1 MILRAFDPW
10 KSELCTCPA
19 KLSLNPYT
27 GCPHGCLYCYAS
39 SYIPR
44 FYSCRP
50 KVDLLRRLDREAAR
64 IGSGL
69 SGLFVAI
76 SNSSDPYPPLEKE
89 LGLTRGCLRI
99 LKERGFRVQI
109 VTKSDLVAG
118 DKGLLADMKAAVA
131 VTVTTLDESLSRGL
145 EPGAPSPKR
154 RLSALKELSE
164 AGVPI
169 SARIDPIIPGI
180 NDCGIE
186 DLVVSLSSVGVRH
199 ITSSTYKA
207 RPDSMKRIIS
217 AFPEEGEALKALF
230 LRGRRISGSFY
241 LPEEVRSSILNGV
254 RAHARRAGI
263 TFSTCREGFALE
275 EGIRCDGSHL
285 LPL

>member
-10 KSELCTCPA
+10 KSELCTCPD

-44 FYSCRP
+44 FSSCRP

-64 IGSGL
+64 IGPGHI
-69 SGLFVAI
+69 VAI
-76 SNSSDPYPPLEKE
+76 SNSSDPYPSMEVE
-89 LGLTRGCLRI
+89 LGLTRSCLRI
-99 LKERGFRVQI
+99 LKERDFPVQV
-109 VTKSDLVAG
+109 VTKSDLVTR
-118 DKGLLADMKAAVA
+118 DLDLLASMRAVVA
-131 VTVTTLDESLSRGL
+131 MTVTTLDESLSRRL

-154 RLSALKELSE
+154 RLLALQKLSE
-164 AGVPI
+164 AGIRV
-169 SARIDPIIPGI
+169 SARIDPIIPKI

-186 DLVVSLSSVGVRH
+186 DLLISLSSAGVRH

-217 AFPEEGEALKALF
+217 VFPEEGAALEALF
-230 LRGRRISGSFY
+230 FRGERISGSRY
-241 LPEEVRSSILNGV
+241 LPENVRKNILECL
-254 RAHARRAGI
+254 RDLARKAGM
-263 TFSTCREGFALE
+263 TFSTCREGFAFGD
-275 EGIRCDGSHL
+275 GISCDGSHL
-285 LPL
+285 LFRQ

>member
-50 KVDLLRRLDREAAR
+50 KVDLLRRLDREAAKVVP
-64 IGSGL
+64 
-69 SGLFVAI
+69 GLFIAI
-76 SNSSDPYPPLEKE
+76 SNSSDPYPPIENE

-99 LKERGFRVQI
+99 LKERNFRVQI
-109 VTKSDLVAG
+109 VTKSDLVTR
-118 DKGLLADMKAAVA
+118 DIDLLVAMKAAVA
-131 VTVTTLDESLSRGL
+131 VTVTTLDESLSRRL

-154 RLSALKELSE
+154 RLFALNELFR
-164 AGVPI
+164 AGIPL

-186 DLVVSLSSVGVRH
+186 DLVCSLHSAGVRH

-207 RPDSMKRIIS
+207 RPDSIKKITA
-217 AFPEEGEALKALF
+217 AFPEEGAALKELF
-230 LRGRRISGSFY
+230 SRGGRNSGSSY
-241 LPEEVRSSILNGV
+241 LPLDLRRSILEKV
-254 RAHARRAGI
+254 KSHAHQAGI
-263 TFSTCREGFALE
+263 TFSTCREGFVFE
-275 EGIRCDGSHL
+275 EGISCDGSHL